1 VDHHPDWEANV
12 AVLDAEE
19 APGHPPEDDGGMD
32 RRELGRA
39 DPAGGLRSAQGGTS
53 QRSRHWLKDTSTAG
67 QAYRFVLTNPHVN
80 VCLTAPR
87 SKKELLANL
96 AAQHSDP
103 LPEDE
108 MAIVRED
115 GDVVH
120 EHARWFM

>member
-1 VDHHPDWEANV
+1 MDHHPDWEANV

-67 QAYRFVLTNPHVN
+67 QAHRFVLTNPHVD

-87 SKKELLANL
+87 SERELLENL
-96 AAQHSDP
+96 AAARSGP

-108 MAIVRED
+108 MAFMREY

-120 EHARWFM
+120 EHAGWFM